1 MDRITQLENLKFV
14 QQMGALSEQTFK
26 QVYQSNQDF
35 VEFTRTSMS
44 QGAGI
49 FKFWLE
55 YVNLRSKPTHA

>member
-14 QQMGALSEQTFK
+14 KQMGALSEQTFK
-26 QVYQSNQDF
+26 QVYQSNDF
-35 VEFTRTSMS
+35 VEFTRTSMR
-44 QGAGI
+44 QGEGI